1 MLCNIA
7 GLNLAKK
14 PKKKVSWD
22 HPSSVVHWWV
32 LVGASRKIRREL
44 LFNMSKAWMTYL
56 RPKSVVV
63 NIVELWYSHPVFTLF
78 FGPYHFLQ

>member
-14 PKKKVSWD
+14 NKKNSFLG
-22 HPSSVVHWWV
+22 PSIFCGA

-56 RPKSVVV
+56 RPKSVVF
-63 NIVELWYSHPVFTLF
+63 NIVELW
-78 FGPYHFLQ
+78 